1 MLTYV
6 LEKTGAEPMY
16 VQIYK
21 HIKKDIENGVIK
33 ANEKLPSKRVLA
45 ENLGVSIITVENA
58 YSQLTSEG
66 YVKALPKRGYFAEN
80 ISSFQSYVHNEN
92 TVSAEKTNVTSAAKD
107 FPFAIWAKL
116 MREELSNER
125 EMLMTRPPINGS
137 ERLRCA
143 IAKHIRQFRNIDV
156 SPDRIVIG
164 AGTEYL
170 YMLINI
176 LIGEGRTF
184 GVEDPGYS
192 KISDIYSCLGAKC
205 AYIPME
211 SDGVDIA
218 ALKASGADIMHIS
231 PSHHFPTGVVTSVG
245 KRYALLGW
253 ASEKEGRYI
262 IEDDYDSEFRLS
274 GRPIPSLLSIDAADR
289 VIYMNTFSKSLSPTI
304 RISYMVL
311 PVSLTK
317 LFRQKL
323 SCCSCTVSTFE
334 QYTLA
339 RFIDDGYFEKHIN
352 RVKHLYKKRR
362 DNMLEKISQYPLF
375 EGCRVTGQDSGLH
388 CLIEFDTQL
397 SDGEL
402 LHKVTKLGFHA
413 RLLSDYYK
421 KKPTDALRTLIFY
434 YD

>member
-33 ANEKLPSKRVLA
+33 ANEKLPSKRALA

-80 ISSFQSYVHNEN
+80 ISSFQGYVHNEN
-92 TVSAEKTNVTSAAKD
+92 TVFAEKTNVTSAAKD

-116 MREELSNER
+116 MREELSNDR
-125 EMLMTRPPINGS
+125 EMLMTRPPISGT

-176 LIGEGRTF
+176 LIGEGLTF

-253 ASEKEGRYI
+253 ASEKDGRYI
-262 IEDDYDSEFRLS
+262 IEDDYDSEFRLA
-274 GRPIPSLLSIDAADR
+274 GRPIPSMLSIDAADR

-311 PVSLTK
+311 PRSLTERFRKK
-317 LFRQKL
+317 LN
-323 SCCSCTVSTFE
+323 CCSCTVSTFE

-339 RFIDDGYFEKHIN
+339 KFIEDGYFEKHIN

-362 DNMLEKISQYPLF
+362 DNMLEKTLQYPLF
-375 EGCRVTGQDSGLH
+375 EGCRVSGQDSGLH

-397 SDGEL
+397 NDGEL
-402 LHKVTKLGFHA
+402 LSEVTKLGFHA
-413 RLLSDYYK
+413 RLLCDYYK
-421 KKPTDALRTLIFY
+421 EKPKEPLHTLIFY